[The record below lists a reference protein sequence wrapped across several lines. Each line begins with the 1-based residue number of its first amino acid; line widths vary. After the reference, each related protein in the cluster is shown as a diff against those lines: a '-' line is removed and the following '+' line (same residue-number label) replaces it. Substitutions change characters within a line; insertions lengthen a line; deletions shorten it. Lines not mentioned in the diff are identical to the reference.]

1 MDSVVLE
8 ARTRVGGRVY
18 THRGGGF
25 SVPIDLGA
33 SIITGISVD
42 LAKGARADPSA
53 VIARYATVSRHL
65 AACRFKVLQRYPLC
79 AWHRAEARRYRDE
92 HALSRNVHYME
103 HGRCCHC

>member
-18 THRGGGF
+18 THHGEGF

-53 VIARYATVSRHL
+53 VIARYAMISRRS
-65 AACRFKVLQRYPLC
+65 AARRFKDAAAVSTLC
-79 AWHRAEARRYRDE
+79 
-92 HALSRNVHYME
+92 
-103 HGRCCHC
+103 

>member
-8 ARTRVGGRVY
+8 ARTRMGGRVC

-53 VIARYATVSRHL
+53 VIARYTVASRNL
-65 AACRFKVLQRYPLC
+65 AARRFMLL
-79 AWHRAEARRYRDE
+79 
-92 HALSRNVHYME
+92 
-103 HGRCCHC
+103 

>member
-1 MDSVVLE
+1 MESVVLE

-53 VIARYATVSRHL
+53 VIARYAAVSRHL
-65 AACRFKVLQRYPLC
+65 AACRFKVLQHCCLC
-79 AWHRAEARRYRDE
+79 AWHRAGAR
-92 HALSRNVHYME
+92 HTQKKNPLFAVI
-103 HGRCCHC
+103 